1 MDCDDDEVRA
11 TKRHKMRI
19 KNANL
24 EWYALYE
31 VNGEIKYR
39 NIIRPEFKEE
49 ISKRIKNGKI
59 RSYKDLKE
67 YLKREFMYYYWSKV
81 EYELIVIP
89 MFCKDK
95 LKKIDVWSQLEPNL
109 DKITKYVINE
119 MNLPIK

>member
-1 MDCDDDEVRA
+1 MDCDDDEVRE

-39 NIIRPEFKEE
+39 NIMRPEFKEE
-49 ISKRIKNGKI
+49 IPKRIKNGKI

-67 YLKREFMYYYWSKV
+67 YLKREFIYHYWCKV
-81 EYELIVIP
+81 EYELIVTP
-89 MFCKDK
+89 MSCKGG
-95 LKKIDVWSQLEPNL
+95 LRIDVWSQLEPNL
-109 DKITKYVINE
+109 DRITEYVIRE